1 MVAAVAQRERRNI
14 NCYTSAFSINFID
27 IDKWFPNRPFVLRY
41 STIEWPALKPC
52 LYKRH

>member
-14 NCYTSAFSINFID
+14 NCYTSVFSINYID
-27 IDKWFPNRPFVLRY
+27 IDKWFSNRPFVLQY
-41 STIEWPALKPC
+41 STIEWPELKPC